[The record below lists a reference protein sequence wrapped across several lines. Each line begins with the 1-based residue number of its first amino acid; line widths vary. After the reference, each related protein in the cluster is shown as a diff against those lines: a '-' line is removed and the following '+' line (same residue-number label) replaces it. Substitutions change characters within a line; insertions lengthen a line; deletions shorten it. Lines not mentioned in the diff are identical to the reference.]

1 MKPIHRLD
9 KIRPTRKEKKKQ
21 AKIQS
26 YPKMNIPML
35 IILHPNVRGQGLDER
50 TRLNMV
56 RLFPHNLS
64 YPRNPLPSSP
74 RY

>member
-1 MKPIHRLD
+1 
-9 KIRPTRKEKKKQ
+9 
-21 AKIQS
+21 
-26 YPKMNIPML
+26 MNIPML